1 MFVLILKIFV
11 RELFPFFYLP
21 QSLLRRI
28 CSVSSSNKGTQKRRR
43 NEGDTEQIR
52 SKWVC
57 EGAVE
62 GEEGL
67 ARQNAKSE
75 EEGQDNGGLWR
86 GIWLV
91 IFRYDCVCGCG
102 AWPSGRVAGRKRR
115 AGERYDRRSDAGC
128 YRISLFFYRKTI
140 NFFCFSFVSSFFL
153 FSFAYRKSEIMY
165 HV

>member
-1 MFVLILKIFV
+1 MTNDGYLLPVCCP
-11 RELFPFFYLP
+11 LFC
-21 QSLLRRI
+21 QQTGMD
-28 CSVSSSNKGTQKRRR
+28 K
-43 NEGDTEQIR
+43 EGVTAGCGSDLDTEQIR

-62 GEEGL
+62 GEEGM

-75 EEGQDNGGLWR
+75 DEGQDNGGLWR

-102 AWPSGRVAGRKRR
+102 AWPSGRVAGWKRR
-115 AGERYDRRSDAGC
+115 AGGRYDRRSNAGR

-153 FSFAYRKSEIMY
+153 FSFAYRKFEIMY